1 MKEADK
7 SGSGSE
13 NDDES
18 NDDEDDDSD
27 GWSRRKIC
35 KIDLVYQN

>member
-13 NDDES
+13 NDDDS

-27 GWSRRKIC
+27 NWSSRKIC